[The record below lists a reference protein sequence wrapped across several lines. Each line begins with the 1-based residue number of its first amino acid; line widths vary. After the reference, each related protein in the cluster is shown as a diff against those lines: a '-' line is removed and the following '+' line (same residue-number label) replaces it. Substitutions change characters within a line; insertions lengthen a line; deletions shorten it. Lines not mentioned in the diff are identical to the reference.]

1 LLIGVWKDRY
11 IFGHP
16 RTFFDSPKKFSVH
29 FKWLMQGGIGKCGCR
44 NCKGPIMRNSSLPVA
59 VPAAIASDPD
69 INDLGAQ
76 LERLANY
83 FEQNPDDMSE
93 HIIAWEGP
101 PRLGPHELLDGQ
113 SFQNL
118 PTKYQTLPSFLPRK
132 GELVIFYLEEE
143 LDCRF
148 EEISQQF
155 RVFNEASGEFLG
167 FPTWRAGVIV
177 AEPENK
183 LGHEDLSTQPYDQLE
198 ATKKLFRIE
207 LYPDPESGDK
217 SLSSKSYDSPLSR
230 IRPLSLFHEFLSG
243 VAQMEWHETIHNAL
257 KSMNTVCVVE
267 PIEFAG
273 KWFSYSIRCR
283 GIWIGPEL
291 YVNGDA
297 VRLLPARGNGTEVDQ
312 IMIINRID
320 HRFENDNVRDERSSI
335 VVAGPVITINKNRSF
350 KNTSF
355 TVAEKQ
361 KLLLPASTAGYT
373 WYPIDVSTD
382 GHPPESNY
390 EGFLDDWQE
399 VPVSYIVGRLYDLE
413 AMKILLNIS
422 NFDVGGLGMKRA
434 RRWAKKHRTTTKV
447 NNHQEWILTVDRIEA
462 LDIEM
467 LNGRAVGKGA
477 GRENLGGHNGNRGR
491 SKASPG
497 EKYKNRVLLLGGSS
511 NRSSNHYSGSSETG
525 EVGDEGRKFEK
536 ALETS
541 DMDENVQSDTSGQP
555 ARSFK
560 SVVTDRT
567 HDWTEDENEDENAE
581 AFISEVIAE
590 NALLTEEGE
599 MEEEIA
605 DGAQNGVS
613 PQRERPAKRLRH

>member
-101 PRLGPHELLDGQ
+101 PPLGPHELLDGQ

-312 IMIINRID
+312 IMTM
-320 HRFENDNVRDERSSI
+320 FEMSVH
-335 VVAGPVITINKNRSF
+335 
-350 KNTSF
+350 
-355 TVAEKQ
+355 
-361 KLLLPASTAGYT
+361 LLL
-373 WYPIDVSTD
+373 
-382 GHPPESNY
+382 
-390 EGFLDDWQE
+390 L
-399 VPVSYIVGRLYDLE
+399 
-413 AMKILLNIS
+413 
-422 NFDVGGLGMKRA
+422 RA
-434 RRWAKKHRTTTKV
+434 RSLPSTKTD
-447 NNHQEWILTVDRIEA
+447 HLKIRPSL
-462 LDIEM
+462 
-467 LNGRAVGKGA
+467 
-477 GRENLGGHNGNRGR
+477 
-491 SKASPG
+491 SPRN
-497 EKYKNRVLLLGGSS
+497 KSCYFQPALLGIHGIRPTCLLMDIPRNLTMKGFSMIGK
-511 NRSSNHYSGSSETG
+511 RSLCHT
-525 EVGDEGRKFEK
+525 
-536 ALETS
+536 
-541 DMDENVQSDTSGQP
+541 
-555 ARSFK
+555 
-560 SVVTDRT
+560 
-567 HDWTEDENEDENAE
+567 
-581 AFISEVIAE
+581 
-590 NALLTEEGE
+590 LLAVFT
-599 MEEEIA
+599 IWR
-605 DGAQNGVS
+605 Q
-613 PQRERPAKRLRH
+613 